1 MAGVQEKQL
10 RWYNIALMSFITVW
24 GFGNVV
30 NNYANQGLVVVSSWI
45 FIFALYFIPYALIV
59 GQLGSTFKEGKGGVS
74 TWIKHTMGP
83 GLAYLAAWTYWVV
96 HIPYLAQKPQAI
108 LIALGWALKG
118 DGSLIKEYTVV
129 ALQGLT
135 LALFVFF
142 MWVASR
148 GMKSLKIVGSVAGI
162 AMFVMS
168 ILYVVMAVT
177 APAITDVQIA
187 TTNIT
192 WESFTR
198 TSILPTLLRSP
209 CWSLPWAVRRK
220 FRHTLIRH
228 VIRAK
233 NFQKGCS
240 FWLLW

>member
-1 MAGVQEKQL
+1 MPNVQEKQL

-30 NNYANQGLVVVSSWI
+30 NNYANQGLVVVFSWV

-148 GMKSLKIVGSVAGI
+148 GMKSLKVVGSVAGI
-162 AMFVMS
+162 AM
-168 ILYVVMAVT
+168 
-177 APAITDVQIA
+177 
-187 TTNIT
+187 
-192 WESFTR
+192 
-198 TSILPTLLRSP
+198 
-209 CWSLPWAVRRK
+209 
-220 FRHTLIRH
+220 
-228 VIRAK
+228 
-233 NFQKGCS
+233 
-240 FWLLW
+240 